1 MPLKLDELDVK
12 ILKALNDDGRKSYRE
27 IAKIIGVSA
36 PTVEARLKRIMN
48 AGLITKIA
56 PIFNIEKLNKAI
68 NMLVLLKVE
77 ESKLVNVA
85 SELTKLPEVKSVFI
99 ITGESNLLIRIA
111 ASSQDKIQKLIYEK
125 IALMNGVIITSTQ
138 LVIKNLKD
146 EQGVVIEPEVG
157 IRLACDYC
165 GKLIEGEPLILK
177 LQDGE
182 RFLCCKTCL
191 SAYKEK
197 YGTRLKF

>member
-12 ILKALNDDGRKSYRE
+12 ILKALYDDGRKSYRE

-68 NMLVLLKVE
+68 MLVLLKVE

-146 EQGVVIEPEVG
+146 DQGVVIEPEVG
-157 IRLACDYC
+157 VRLACDYC